1 MTYAAAAA
9 MMMMT
14 WFALS
19 VGLFQLPVA
28 LFHIGQPGGF
38 AMMSGG
44 RLLLLLLLL
53 LQELWTTGIIKQLF
67 VPLPQ
72 RLLTP
77 GAAPLL
83 KVAIQAPIVGSL

>member
-1 MTYAAAAA
+1 MTR
-9 MMMMT
+9 
-14 WFALS
+14 FALS
-19 VGLFQLPVA
+19 VNLFQLPVA
-28 LFHIGQPGGF
+28 LFHIGQPGCL
-38 AMMSGG
+38 AMMSSGN
-44 RLLLLLLLL
+44 LLLLLLLL
-53 LQELWTTGIIKQLF
+53 LPPLLLQQELWTTGILKQLF